1 MKYNRGQVKLIRIKI
16 SILRFP
22 IFPFL
27 HHFSSSH
34 SIYRSNRIPYT
45 CWMNWMNPWYV
56 YSIRNL
62 LLIIIPWIISRDQEK
77 SVQIKIP
84 IPYLLFPIS
93 SSFHFFLH
101 SFNLSFP
108 FSLKL
113 PQDRVNERETSLTM
127 VDLPLLVIS
136 RATCG
141 IRIEDE
147 ISFAWPADHVNSIS
161 TGYNGFSSCV
171 YRFEG
176 EHDEIVKLRFNK
188 LLNGNRTCRS
198 VSSPDFNRLLCV
210 GSENFFVKV
219 GLIVSFNPCWIN
231 FRLVRIRMEKSY
243 AIIYLRRFRFIKIFF
258 SYVLLYFA
266 NEF

>member
-1 MKYNRGQVKLIRIKI
+1 MITRHAKEEWNITEAKENWSGLKFLF
-16 SILRFP
+16 L

-27 HHFSSSH
+27 HFSSSH
-34 SIYRSNRIPYT
+34 SIYRSNTISYT
-45 CWMNWMNPWYV
+45 YNVNKYNNKLILYSQFIINHHTIETKKNWFKLKF
-56 YSIRNL
+56 L
-62 LLIIIPWIISRDQEK
+62 LLIYYFLQPL
-77 SVQIKIP
+77 P
-84 IPYLLFPIS
+84 FPSLVS
-93 SSFHFFLH
+93 SNYRKGNRRS
-101 SFNLSFP
+101 
-108 FSLKL
+108 
-113 PQDRVNERETSLTM
+113 VNERETSLTM

-141 IRIEDE
+141 IRIEDA

-198 VSSPDFNRLLCV
+198 VSSADFNRLLCV

-219 GLIVSFNPCWIN
+219 SLIVPFQSIP
-231 FRLVRIRMEKSY
+231 
-243 AIIYLRRFRFIKIFF
+243 FF
-258 SYVLLYFA
+258 ACKLISD
-266 NEF
+266 